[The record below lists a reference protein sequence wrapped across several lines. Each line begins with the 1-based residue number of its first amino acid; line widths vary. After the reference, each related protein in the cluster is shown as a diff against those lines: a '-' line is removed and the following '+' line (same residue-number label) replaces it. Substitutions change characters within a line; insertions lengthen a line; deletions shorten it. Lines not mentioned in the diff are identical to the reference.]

1 MKMKYTFTTTALLAV
16 GIAWPGSSFAIDNK
30 LFRMVPSST
39 SCVPG
44 ASGHVTVS
52 TPFNQNMHV
61 EVFGL
66 PANTGFD
73 FFVIQKPGAPFGMSW
88 YQGDIQTDSK
98 GVGVADFVGIFSQE
112 TFTVAPPPSVPAP
125 QVFTSPPFP
134 DASSNPSTLPIQM
147 YHLGLWFDSPT
158 DAVKAGCPNN
168 VTPFNGEHN
177 AGVQVLNTSQF
188 PDLNGPLRSIH

>member
-1 MKMKYTFTTTALLAV
+1 MKYTFTTIALLAV
-16 GIAWPGSSFAIDNK
+16 GVAWPSSSFAIDNK
-30 LFRMVPSST
+30 IFRMVPSST
-39 SCVPG
+39 SCEPG
-44 ASGHVTVS
+44 ASGRVTVS
-52 TPFNQNMHV
+52 TPSNQNLHV

-73 FFVIQKPGAPFGMSW
+73 LFIIQKSTPKFGLSW
-88 YQGDIQTDSK
+88 YQGDITTDSK
-98 GVGVADFVGIFSQE
+98 GIGVADFVGIFSQE
-112 TFTVAPPPSVPAP
+112 TFTVALDSAPAP

-134 DASSNPSTLPIQM
+134 DAPFNPVTNPIQM

-158 DAVKAGCPNN
+158 DAAKAGCPNT